1 MCDKL
6 HKWLPSAQLC
16 LDSFCLESANP
27 MTVSLIELCC
37 IFMFVCAS
45 MLYEVRMVCAR
56 NFTLTYSSLHSAFES
71 SPTMGWIHS
80 FTPFSFSQALLY
92 FFSYF
97 SHFVPGICTSKKNFA
112 TLQYVCIHLKFTSL
126 TDDVFLTRKKKKQ
139 IALLC
144 FWLAMLP
151 SGSEPVR
158 SRSKTNKQDINNTT
172 RYKEIQI
179 VLQNTKYAQSLRLLN
194 NKPKR
199 KGNREKRRKRK
210 ERRGQK

>member
-1 MCDKL
+1 
-6 HKWLPSAQLC
+6 
-16 LDSFCLESANP
+16 
-27 MTVSLIELCC
+27 
-37 IFMFVCAS
+37 
-45 MLYEVRMVCAR
+45 
-56 NFTLTYSSLHSAFES
+56 
-71 SPTMGWIHS
+71 
-80 FTPFSFSQALLY
+80 
-92 FFSYF
+92 
-97 SHFVPGICTSKKNFA
+97 
-112 TLQYVCIHLKFTSL
+112 
-126 TDDVFLTRKKKKQ
+126 
-139 IALLC
+139 
-144 FWLAMLP
+144 MLP